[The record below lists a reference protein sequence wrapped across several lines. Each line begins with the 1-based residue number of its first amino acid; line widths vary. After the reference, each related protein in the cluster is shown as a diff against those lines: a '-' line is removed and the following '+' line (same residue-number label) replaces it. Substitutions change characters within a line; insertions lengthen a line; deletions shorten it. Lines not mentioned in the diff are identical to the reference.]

1 MQSYAQRL
9 ETYLKNHGIDA
20 TVEFNNIFNRYDI
33 TFTTV
38 VEEKCISI
46 NFDDILNDFGLVVAI
61 ISTYRQIDQQIE
73 TDFGNYTIK
82 RIDNNKVR
90 IELEIVIS
98 ISDTTFKSAA
108 GTTIDISV
116 GNPYEVA
123 QLTFTRERTVS
134 RANLSVELANE
145 IHAIIDDVKQYSV

>member
-1 MQSYAQRL
+1 MPSYEQQL
-9 ETYLKNHGIDA
+9 ETYLQNHGIDA
-20 TVEFNNIFNRYDI
+20 SVEYDDSFNQYEI

-46 NFDDILNDFGLVVAI
+46 KYDDILNDFGLVVAI

-73 TDFGNYTIK
+73 TDFGNYNIK

-90 IELEIVIS
+90 IELEIVIT
-98 ISDTTFKSAA
+98 IRDTTFKSAA

-123 QLTFTRERTVS
+123 QLTFTRERIVS
-134 RANLSVELANE
+134 RANLNTELATE
-145 IHAIIDDVKQYSV
+145 IQAIIDDVKQYSV

>member
-1 MQSYAQRL
+1 MQSYAQHL
-9 ETYLKNHGIDA
+9 ETYLNNHGIDA
-20 TVEFNNIFNRYDI
+20 SVEYDDSFNQYDI
-33 TFTTV
+33 TFTTT

-73 TDFGNYTIK
+73 TDFGGYNIK

-90 IELEIVIS
+90 IELEIVIT
-98 ISDTTFKSAA
+98 IRDTTFKSTT

-116 GNPYEVA
+116 GNPYDVA

-145 IHAIIDDVKQYSV
+145 IQAIIDDVKQYSI

>member
-1 MQSYAQRL
+1 MPSYSQQL
-9 ETYLKNHGIDA
+9 ETYLNNHGIDA
-20 TVEFNNIFNRYDI
+20 TVEFNDIFDRYDI

-73 TDFGNYTIK
+73 TDFGEYTIK
-82 RIDNNKVR
+82 RIDANKVR
-90 IELEIVIS
+90 IELEIVSTIR
-98 ISDTTFKSAA
+98 DTTFKSAT

-134 RANLSVELANE
+134 RANLSTELANE
-145 IHAIIDDVKQYSV
+145 IQAIIDDVKQYSV

>member
-1 MQSYAQRL
+1 MNSYAQQL
-9 ETYLKNHGIDA
+9 ENYLKNHGIDA
-20 TVEFNNIFNRYDI
+20 TVEYNDVFDRYDI

-46 NFDDILNDFGLVVAI
+46 KFDDILNDFGLVVAI
-61 ISTYRQIDQQIE
+61 ISTYKQIDQQIE
-73 TDFGNYTIK
+73 TDFGNYNIK
-82 RIDNNKVR
+82 RIDNNKVHV
-90 IELEIVIS
+90 ELEIVIT
-98 ISDTTFKSAA
+98 ISDTTFKSAT
-108 GTTIDISV
+108 GTTIDVSV

-145 IHAIIDDVKQYSV
+145 IQAIIDDVKQYGA

>member
-1 MQSYAQRL
+1 MQSYTQQL
-9 ETYLKNHGIDA
+9 ETSLKNHGIDA
-20 TVEFNNIFNRYDI
+20 SVEYDDSFDQYDI

-46 NFDDILNDFGLVVAI
+46 KFDDILNDFGLVVAI

-73 TDFGNYTIK
+73 TDFGDYNIK
-82 RIDNNKVR
+82 RIDNNKVH
-90 IELEIVIS
+90 IELEIVLTIR
-98 ISDTTFKSAA
+98 DTTFKSAT

-116 GNPYEVA
+116 GNPYKVA

-134 RANLSVELANE
+134 RASLGTELANE
-145 IHAIIDDVKQYSV
+145 IQAIIDDVKQYSV

>member
-1 MQSYAQRL
+1 MQSYSQRL

-20 TVEFNNIFNRYDI
+20 SVEFNDIFNRYDI

-61 ISTYRQIDQQIE
+61 ISTYKQIDQQIE
-73 TDFGNYTIK
+73 TDFSECNIK
-82 RIDNNKVR
+82 RIDANKVR
-90 IELEIVIS
+90 IELEIVSTIR
-98 ISDTTFKSAA
+98 DTTFKSST

-123 QLTFTRERTVS
+123 QLTFTREKTVS
-134 RANLSVELANE
+134 RANLSTELANE
-145 IHAIIDDVKQYSV
+145 IQAIIDDVKQYRV

>member
-1 MQSYAQRL
+1 MNSYEQQL
-9 ETYLKNHGIDA
+9 ENYLKNHGIDA
-20 TVEFNNIFNRYDI
+20 TIEFNNVFNRYDI

-46 NFDDILNDFGLVVAI
+46 KYDDILNDFGLVVAI

-73 TDFGNYTIK
+73 TDFGNYNIK

-90 IELEIVIS
+90 IELEIVIT
-98 ISDTTFKSAA
+98 IRDTTFKSAA

-123 QLTFTRERTVS
+123 QLTFTRQKIVS
-134 RANLSVELANE
+134 RANLNAELANE
-145 IHAIIDDVKQYSV
+145 IQAIIDDVKQYSV